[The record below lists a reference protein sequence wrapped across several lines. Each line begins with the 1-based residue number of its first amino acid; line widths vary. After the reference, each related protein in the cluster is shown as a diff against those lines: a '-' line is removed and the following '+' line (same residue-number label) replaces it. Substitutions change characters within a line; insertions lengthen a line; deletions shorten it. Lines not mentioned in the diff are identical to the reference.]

1 MIFLADFSVIK
12 PDPGLFFW
20 SCVIFALFWIII
32 GRFAFRPIA
41 EALKK
46 REDDIQSA
54 LDESVKAREEM
65 AKMKA
70 ENEALLAQA
79 REERSQMLKEAKE
92 TRDGMIKD
100 AKDGAKQEAN
110 KILSQAKVEI
120 ENQKKQAITEVK
132 SAEIEAKKP
141 EPDKKKLVE
150 RLKNAQNV
158 LKETGGTVTK
168 AVMIGK
174 MLAKAIE
181 WGSQFLM

>member
-12 PDPGLFFW
+12 PDPGLFIW
-20 SCVIFALFWIII
+20 SCLIFALFWIII

-46 REDDIQSA
+46 REDDIQGA

-100 AKDGAKQEAN
+100 AKDGAKLEAN
-110 KILSQAKVEI
+110 KILAQAKVEI

-132 SAEIEAKKP
+132 NTAGVLAIEIT
-141 EPDKKKLVE
+141 E
-150 RLKNAQNV
+150 RLLQEQ
-158 LKETGGTVTK
+158 LKDKE
-168 AVMIGK
+168 
-174 MLAKAIE
+174 
-181 WGSQFLM
+181 SQQRLVANLVNDLKLS

>member
-20 SCVIFALFWIII
+20 SCIIFALFWILI

-41 EALKK
+41 QALKK
-46 REDDIQSA
+46 REDDIQGA
-54 LDESVKAREEM
+54 LDESVKTRDEM

-92 TRDGMIKD
+92 TRDHMIKE
-100 AKDGAKQEAN
+100 AKEGAKQEAG
-110 KILSQAKVEI
+110 KILAQAKVEI

-132 SAEIEAKKP
+132 NQAGMLAIQIT
-141 EPDKKKLVE
+141 E
-150 RLKNAQNV
+150 RL
-158 LKETGGTVTK
+158 LKEELK
-168 AVMIGK
+168 DK
-174 MLAKAIE
+174 E
-181 WGSQFLM
+181 SQQRLVSNLVNDLKLS

>member
-12 PDPGLFFW
+12 PEFGLFFW
-20 SCVIFALFWIII
+20 SCIIFALFWIIV

-54 LDESVKAREEM
+54 LDESVRTREEM

-79 REERSQMLKEAKE
+79 REERGRMLREAKE
-92 TRDGMIKD
+92 TSDALIKE
-100 AKDGAKQEAN
+100 ARDGAKAAAN
-110 KILSQAKVEI
+110 KILEQAKTEI

-132 SAEIEAKKP
+132 NQAGM
-141 EPDKKKLVE
+141 LVIDLTE
-150 RLKNAQNV
+150 RLLTEQ
-158 LKETGGTVTK
+158 LKDKE
-168 AVMIGK
+168 
-174 MLAKAIE
+174 
-181 WGSQFLM
+181 SQKQLVNNLLNDLNLS